1 MTFWGKQ
8 NTEKCMW
15 IKFNI
20 CKFRA
25 QSSCCTTVPRGGFPH
40 VCTSLPSY
48 LMRLPA
54 GLALKAPC
62 EMLMDQC
69 IHSDGLR
76 DKGGQKIDQ
85 YMLGTLWLPPASK
98 GNQQFFDQWWEE
110 LGGWWGGGGRAGKC
124 WLCFT
129 EGLCQAGR
137 RVGKAVKL
145 IWATSSMP
153 WKRASIWMILGWN
166 LGLNFSSGNSRQDWE
181 SGFPWVCFNCL
192 QGKQT
197 ILFLLLWQARPE
209 VLAPAQTPLG
219 I

>member
-1 MTFWGKQ
+1 MK
-8 NTEKCMW
+8 
-15 IKFNI
+15 
-20 CKFRA
+20 
-25 QSSCCTTVPRGGFPH
+25 
-40 VCTSLPSY
+40 
-48 LMRLPA
+48 LPA

-69 IHSDGLR
+69 VHSDGLR
-76 DKGGQKIDQ
+76 DKGGEKTDQ
-85 YMLGTLWLPPASK
+85 YMRGTPWLPFAK
-98 GNQQFFDQWWEE
+98 GSQRSCDRYREQ
-110 LGGWWGGGGRAGKC
+110 LGGGSVGY
-124 WLCFT
+124 FFM
-129 EGLCQAGR
+129 EGQCQAGR
-137 RVGKAVKL
+137 RVRKADKL

-166 LGLNFSSGNSRQDWE
+166 LGLSFSSGNSRQDWE
-181 SGFPWVCFNCL
+181 SGFPWVYFNCL